1 MGTRQQG
8 SASRVEI
15 DQTIKCSARLE
26 GEKTQYMSPKI
37 SKQVSMEKKQ
47 TTFTQEDPLVKIVL
61 RVLTREKLGHY
72 AK

>member
-15 DQTIKCSARLE
+15 DQTIKCSARLK

-37 SKQVSMEKKQ
+37 SKQVSMEKK
-47 TTFTQEDPLVKIVL
+47 
-61 RVLTREKLGHY
+61 
-72 AK
+72 